1 MRYSVVMSE
10 AQTAAADPSDRHLEV
25 FAEHRR
31 VLVGAAYRILGS
43 LADADD
49 VVQETWLRWSRVDL
63 ADVREHR
70 AYLLRIT
77 SRLALNRLRE
87 QRRRREQYVG
97 PWLPEPVA
105 DLSAVGADASVEL
118 AESVSMAMLVVLE
131 TLSPLERAAFVLR
144 EVFEVPFA
152 EIAESLDRT
161 EAAVRQLVH
170 RARAHVRERTPR
182 HTVDPDTHRAVTTQF
197 LESVQSGAIE
207 AVVRLMAPDVELISD
222 GGGKRRAALQPIH
235 GADKILRFLAGVMA
249 RPDTPTGD
257 VRITDVNGLPAV
269 VLLADGEVD
278 TVGMV
283 ELADGLVR
291 RMYVIRNPDKLT
303 RIVPGS

>member
-1 MRYSVVMSE
+1 MTE
-10 AQTAAADPSDRHLEV
+10 ARPAAADPSDDHLAA
-25 FAEHRR
+25 FTEHRR
-31 VLVGAAYRILGS
+31 ALLGAAYRILGS

-49 VVQETWLRWSRVDL
+49 VVQEAWLRWSRVEL
-63 ADVREHR
+63 ADVREYR

-77 SRLALNRLRE
+77 TRLALNRLRE
-87 QRRRREQYVG
+87 QQRRREQYVG

-105 DLSAVGADASVEL
+105 DLREVGADASVEL

-170 RARAHVRERTPR
+170 RARAHVREGTAR
-182 HTVDPDTHRAVTTQF
+182 HDVDPDTHRAVTTQF
-197 LESVQSGAIE
+197 LEAVQSGAIE
-207 AVVRLMAPDVELISD
+207 SVVRLMAPDVELVSD
-222 GGGKRRAALQPIH
+222 GGGKRRAAMRPIR
-235 GADKILRFLAGVMA
+235 GADKILRFLAGVLA
-249 RPDTPTGD
+249 RPDTPSSD
-257 VRITDVNGLPAV
+257 VRIVDVNGLPSV
-269 VLLADGEVD
+269 VLLDDGEVD

-291 RMYVIRNPDKLT
+291 RMYVIRNPDKLQHV
-303 RIVPGS
+303 ILSPP